1 MKVTRIIT
9 QELDLE
15 ITEATLLTIEE
26 ARKLPKRLRTYDGTN
41 DEWWWLKSPGLCP
54 NHVTFVDSDSFVNS
68 FGDYAYV
75 DNIVR
80 PVLIISNFDSS
91 NLQIGDTFE
100 FGNEKFE
107 VISNGKAFCLGYI
120 NYMEFRKDP
129 DAPDANDYEKS
140 DIKKYIDD
148 WFEKV
153 KETKG

>member
-1 MKVTRIIT
+1 MKVTKIIT

-26 ARKLPKRLRTYDGTN
+26 ARKLPEWLRRY
-41 DEWWWLKSPGLCP
+41 DEWWWLKSPGC
-54 NHVTFVDSDSFVNS
+54 NSNYVTFVDDDGFVNS
-68 FGDYAYV
+68 FGDYAFV

-100 FGNEKFE
+100 FGDEKFE
-107 VISNGKAFCLGYI
+107 VISNDKAFCLGDI
-120 NYMEFRKDP
+120 DYMEFRKDP

-140 DIKKYIDD
+140 DVKKYIDV
-148 WFEKV
+148 WFEKAT
-153 KETKG
+153 EQQYR

>member
-26 ARKLPKRLRTYDGTN
+26 ARKLPGRLRRY
-41 DEWWWLKSPGLCP
+41 DEWWWLKSPGLCS
-54 NHVTFVDSDSFVNS
+54 NYVAFVDNGGFVNS
-68 FGDYAYV
+68 FGDYAFV

-80 PVLIISNFDSS
+80 PVLIISNFESTD
-91 NLQIGDTFE
+91 LKIGDTFE
-100 FGNEKFE
+100 FGGEQFE
-107 VISNGKAFCLGYI
+107 IISDGKAFCLGDIVYK
-120 NYMEFRKDP
+120 EFREDP

-140 DIKKYIDD
+140 DVKKYIDD

-153 KETKG
+153 KEAEK

>member
-9 QELDLE
+9 QELNLE

-26 ARKLPKRLRTYDGTN
+26 ARKLPERLRRY
-41 DEWWWLKSPGLCP
+41 DEWWWLKSPGRFSGQ
-54 NHVTFVDSDSFVNS
+54 VTFVDDGGFVNS
-68 FGDYAYV
+68 FGDHAFV
-75 DNIVR
+75 DNVVR

-100 FGNEKFE
+100 FGDENFE
-107 VISNGKAFCLGYI
+107 VISNGKAFCLGDIDYK
-120 NYMEFRKDP
+120 EFREDL

-140 DIKKYIDD
+140 DIKKYIDK

-153 KETKG
+153 KETEK